1 MRVLHVFKTYYP
13 DSFGGVEQ
21 VIRQII
27 LSARPLGVEG
37 RVFTLSKS
45 TRQVRR
51 VRDGE
56 IEVIQAPTNLD
67 VASTPFSLS
76 ALKPFK
82 DASKWADVIHYHF
95 PWPFGD
101 MLHLLGR
108 PRRPSLLTYHSDI
121 VRQRTLLHFYRP
133 LMRRF
138 IGSMDAVV
146 ATSPNYVETSETL
159 QEFRDKVSVVPIG
172 LNEASYPTV
181 KSERVAYWKDRVG
194 NRFFLFVGVIRY
206 YKGLHILLNAIQ
218 GAPFHVVIVGAGP
231 IELQLRKQ
239 AESLGLDNVHF
250 LGALPDEDKM
260 ALLSLCHAVVF
271 PSHLRSE
278 AYGVTLLEG
287 AMNSKPLI
295 SSEIGTGSS
304 FINIDGETGLVVPP
318 GDPAAFR
325 KAMERLYEDD
335 ALAAIMGAQARQ
347 RFESEF
353 TAEKMAASY
362 VELYRRIVQ
371 VDGAICRRKF

>member
-21 VIRQII
+21 VIRQIV
-27 LSARPLGVEG
+27 LSARPMGVEG

-45 TRQVRR
+45 TRQVRQ

-108 PRRPSLLTYHSDI
+108 PRRPSLVTYHSDI

-172 LNEASYPTV
+172 LSEASYPAINP
-181 KSERVAYWKDRVG
+181 ERVAYWKDRVG

-206 YKGLHILLNAIQ
+206 YKGLHILLDAIK

-231 IELQLRKQ
+231 IEFQLRKQ

-325 KAMERLYEDD
+325 KAMEQLYEDD
-335 ALAAIMGAQARQ
+335 GLAAVMGAQARQ

-362 VELYRRIVQ
+362 VELYRRIVR
-371 VDGAICRRKF
+371 VN

>member
-21 VIRQII
+21 VIRQIA
-27 LSARPLGVEG
+27 LSSRPMGVEG

-45 TRQVRR
+45 TPR
-51 VRDGE
+51 VRFVHDGD
-56 IEVIQAPTNLD
+56 IEVIQAPACINI
-67 VASTPFSLS
+67 ASTPLSFS
-76 ALKPFK
+76 ALKPFR
-82 DASKWADVIHYHF
+82 DASAWADVIHYHF

-101 MLHLLGR
+101 LLHLAAR
-108 PRRPSLLTYHSDI
+108 PEKPSLLTYHSDI
-121 VRQRTLLHFYRP
+121 VRQRTLLQFYRP

-159 QEFRDKVSVVPIG
+159 QQFRDKVSVIPIG
-172 LNEASYPTV
+172 LNESSYPEA
-181 KSERVAYWKDRVG
+181 SPHRVAYWQERLG
-194 NRFFLFVGVIRY
+194 SRFFLFVGVIRY
-206 YKGLHILLNAIQ
+206 YKGLHILLDAIA

-231 IELQLRKQ
+231 IEFQLRKQ
-239 AESLGLDNVHF
+239 AEQLKLDNVHF

-260 ALLSLCHAVVF
+260 ALLKLCRAVVF

-318 GDPAAFR
+318 GDPLAFR
-325 KAMERLYEDD
+325 SAMDKLYDD
-335 ALAAIMGAQARQ
+335 SELAATMGGKARQ

-353 TAEKMAASY
+353 TAEKMATSY
-362 VELYRRIVQ
+362 VKLYQRI
-371 VDGAICRRKF
+371 A